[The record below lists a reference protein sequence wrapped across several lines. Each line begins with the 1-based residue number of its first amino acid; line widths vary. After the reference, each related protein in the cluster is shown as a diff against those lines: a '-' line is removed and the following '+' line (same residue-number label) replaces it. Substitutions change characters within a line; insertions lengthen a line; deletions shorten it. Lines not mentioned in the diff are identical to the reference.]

1 MANIDDED
9 EFDDDDEE
17 LELPELP
24 NMEAVFAFFTTAL
37 AIMADELEDVRM
49 EMDVLKKHG
58 QRPDPEEV
66 GEIISKL
73 EAQSDQL
80 HRMSMRELGRV
91 QGVLPPASHN

>member
-1 MANIDDED
+1 MSNIDDEF
-9 EFDDDDEE
+9 EDDDE

-37 AIMADELEDVRM
+37 AIMADELQAIRM
-49 EMDVLKKHG
+49 EMDVLTKHG
-58 QRPDPEEV
+58 QRPYPEEV
-66 GEIISKL
+66 CEIVSKL

-91 QGVLPPASHN
+91 QGVLPPANQN